1 MSIRLRRVTTTGLC
15 ISFIIISC
23 WSLFDVSEAASIGD
37 TRERA
42 FDIGSN
48 KVCTVNGKNGT
59 CMFTSKCKERK
70 GYVLGTCR
78 HNFIFGACC
87 ADEAVEGA
95 SDLSSN
101 SSATSEI
108 LISLEKLL
116 SKHKP
121 SLILL
126 ANGTLHHLKEDNKN
140 SLSK

>member
-1 MSIRLRRVTTTGLC
+1 M
-15 ISFIIISC
+15 
-23 WSLFDVSEAASIGD
+23 FDIL
-37 TRERA
+37 A

-78 HNFIFGACC
+78 SGFFFGACC

-108 LISLEKLL
+108 LSSLEKLL

-121 SLILL
+121 AHLIL

-140 SLSK
+140 SLPLPPKKAASPSAS